1 MAAGR
6 QFLRR
11 LDVFIDDRIS
21 FVVESTL
28 AGRSLARSIDRMN
41 EAGYITRIAFVVL
54 DSADLC
60 VRRVQERIRKGGHA
74 VPEEDIR
81 RPLHAEQ
88 DELLDVI
95 PPEAGSLDPVSQ
107 FRSLGVADCP
117 RRE

>member
-11 LDVFIDDRIS
+11 LDAFIDDRIS

-28 AGRSLARSIDRMN
+28 AGRGLAQAVDRMN
-41 EAGYITRIAFVVL
+41 GAGYVMRIAFVFL
-54 DSADLC
+54 DSADRC

-88 DELLDVI
+88 DELLDVM
-95 PPEAGSLDPVSQ
+95 PPEGGSLDPVSQ
-107 FRSLGVADCP
+107 FRSLGAADCP